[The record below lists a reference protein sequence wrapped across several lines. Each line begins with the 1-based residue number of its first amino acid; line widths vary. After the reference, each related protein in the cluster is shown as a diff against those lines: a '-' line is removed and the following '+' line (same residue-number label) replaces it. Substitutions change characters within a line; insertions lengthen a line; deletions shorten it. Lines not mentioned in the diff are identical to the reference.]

1 MNQEVVAE
9 CISRLIREGLGL
21 DLNDPNLSETPNRIA
36 KMYCKEL
43 ITAFDTE
50 PPNIKSFPSEHY
62 DEIIMFDNIPYTS
75 LCSHH
80 FLPFSGRA
88 WLLYIPHTKVI
99 GASKS
104 ARLINYF
111 SGKPQLQEKLSMEV
125 IDYLCDTVK
134 PLGAMLVM
142 RAIHGCMSCRG
153 VKTGLQSGMTTSV
166 TRGAFRDDQNTRN
179 EAMQLI
185 HLSIMDRG

>member
-1 MNQEVVAE
+1 MNQEVVE
-9 CISRLIREGLGL
+9 QSIKTMLTEGLGL
-21 DLNDPNLSETPNRIA
+21 DLSDPNLSETPNRIA
-36 KMYCKEL
+36 KMYCTEL
-43 ITAFDTE
+43 ITAFNTE

-80 FLPFSGRA
+80 FLQFSGRA
-88 WLLYIPHTKVI
+88 WLLYIPNTEVI

-125 IDYLCDTVK
+125 IDYLCEAVK

-142 RAIHGCMSCRG
+142 RAVHSCMACRG
-153 VKTGLQSGMTTSV
+153 VKTGLNAGMTTSV
-166 TRGAFRDDQNTRN
+166 TRGAFREDQNTRN